1 MNRRHSSEP
10 GTGDAKPE
18 YLYGLHAVAS
28 VFKYRPNH
36 VLDLQVKAGKSS
48 PAVAAIVAR
57 AREHGVAVTE
67 TSSGQLRRLTND
79 GVHQGVV
86 VRAER
91 RRDLDEKALEQR
103 LADHERNFL
112 LVLDGVDDPRNL
124 GACLRVADGAGV
136 DGVIM
141 ARSRGASVTPLVAK
155 VASGAAESVPCYRVA
170 NLARTLRFIGEAG
183 VQIIGAADESAT
195 SVYDIEVDSNTALVI
210 GGEGAGLRQLT
221 RKHCD
226 LMAKIPMHGTVE
238 SLNLAVAAG
247 IMLYQIQIKR
257 T

>member
-1 MNRRHSSEP
+1 MNRRHGSEP
-10 GTGDAKPE
+10 GTGEAKPE

-28 VFKYRPNH
+28 VFKFRPDH

-48 PAVAAIVAR
+48 PAVAAIVAK

-155 VASGAAESVPCYRVA
+155 VASGAAESVP
-170 NLARTLRFIGEAG
+170 
-183 VQIIGAADESAT
+183 
-195 SVYDIEVDSNTALVI
+195 
-210 GGEGAGLRQLT
+210 
-221 RKHCD
+221 
-226 LMAKIPMHGTVE
+226 
-238 SLNLAVAAG
+238 
-247 IMLYQIQIKR
+247 
-257 T
+257 